1 MRGAAPPE
9 KLGDLWTTIQ
19 AQMGTYQ
26 KQLGVRT
33 EKQGIYDVA
42 FVTTQFARS
51 TVDFKVVVD
60 RDGRIAGFALLVPPG
75 QGPGAAAAPHPTWR
89 RPA

>member
-1 MRGAAPPE
+1 MDA
-9 KLGDLWTTIQ
+9 IQ
-19 AQMGTYQ
+19 AQMGVYQ

-60 RDGRIAGFALLVPPG
+60 RDGRIAGFSPPPG
-75 QGPGAAAAPHPTWR
+75 SRVERGAAAAATWR
-89 RPA
+89 PPT